1 MFFLRVTI
9 STFAL
14 ISVRCTMVTQAGK
27 GDFVRRV
34 KICMIAHP

>member
-1 MFFLRVTI
+1 VII
-9 STFAL
+9 STFAI
-14 ISVRCTMVTQAGK
+14 ISVRRTMVAQAGK